1 ATAIRRMIGA
11 LEDFNIAG
19 VTTDLAYLRDVV
31 RSEAFLSGQVDTM
44 YLESIQFCEAPD
56 ADKLVQEAA
65 LAVALYLNKKNK
77 QKAPQVKA
85 EANSWRLAAWRE
97 QMNASF

>member
-1 ATAIRRMIGA
+1 MRITNDYDSLIAKLIVWGEDRTTAIRRMIGA

-44 YLESIQFCEAPD
+44 YLESIQFCVIR
-56 ADKLVQEAA
+56 K
-65 LAVALYLNKKNK
+65 
-77 QKAPQVKA
+77 
-85 EANSWRLAAWRE
+85 SGH
-97 QMNASF
+97 